1 MDNQNVLVPNS
12 ELISGR
18 VTNWVLRDTFGR
30 LQVRVGVAY
39 GSDVEKV
46 REILEAVAHDHPEVI
61 TDGRAPA
68 PRALFMGF
76 GDSSLDFELRIRI
89 SRIERRFSVHS
100 DLNFSIDQAFRE
112 ADITIP
118 FPQRDLHLISYP
130 EERQKV
136 EVLPEE
142 KEKEVAPSGIFPQ
155 PDSITRTHREEI
167 ELPLGIEDVWSAITD
182 IEIIKQWLAKD
193 GEFAAHIGGKFA
205 LELRDDTDLSGRI
218 DIFLPPKRMRLVVA
232 LPEGE
237 ELPAS
242 GPTTIE
248 FSLFEHEKKT
258 RLSVSVSGIPATE
271 EWEEDYRR
279 SEDRWQNGLVELQ
292 EMLARR

>member
-1 MDNQNVLVPNS
+1 
-12 ELISGR
+12 
-18 VTNWVLRDTFGR
+18 
-30 LQVRVGVAY
+30 
-39 GSDVEKV
+39 VEKV
-46 REILEAVAHDHPEVI
+46 REILGSVAHEHSEVI

-76 GDSSLDFELRIRI
+76 GDSSLDLELRVRI
-89 SRIERRFSVHS
+89 SRIDRRFSVQS
-100 DLNFSIDQAFRE
+100 DINFAIDQAFRE

-130 EERQKV
+130 EEREKV
-136 EVLPEE
+136 EVLPKDKEE
-142 KEKEVAPSGIFPQ
+142 DTAKSGIFPQ

-167 ELPLGIEDVWSAITD
+167 ELPVPIQDVWNAITD
-182 IEIIKQWLAKD
+182 LESINQWLAKD

-218 DIFLPPKRMRLVVA
+218 DIFLPPKRMRLMVA
-232 LPEGE
+232 VREGD
-237 ELPAS
+237 ELLAS